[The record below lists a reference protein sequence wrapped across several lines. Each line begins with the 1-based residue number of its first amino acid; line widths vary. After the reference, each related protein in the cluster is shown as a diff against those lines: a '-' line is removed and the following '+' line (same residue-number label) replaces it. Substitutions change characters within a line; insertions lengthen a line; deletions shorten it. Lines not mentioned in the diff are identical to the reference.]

1 MKSTFFIVVSTL
13 VIIASIGRP
22 ENPAVGNPT
31 IKPEALNCTIG
42 DSTVI
47 ACYPFSGIDFVMQ
60 VHRGRTFVTT
70 DAGQTV
76 FEAEIYIAN
85 VGEWEAVNQTTGEFI
100 RLNTGT
106 GVTEAFLNGE
116 LSIYLP
122 EKP

>member
-1 MKSTFFIVVSTL
+1 MKSTFFIIISTL

-22 ENPAVGNPT
+22 ETNAVGNQT
-31 IKPEALNCTIG
+31 LKPEALNCTVG

-60 VHRGRTFVTT
+60 IHRGKTFVTT
-70 DAGQTV
+70 DAGQIV

-85 VGEWEAVNQTTGEFI
+85 VGEWEAVNSKTGEYI
-100 RLNTGT
+100 RVNTGT
-106 GVTEAFLNGE
+106 GVTECFLSGE